1 MAPVISNQAIIR
13 RRQFEISRRMNL
25 IIGGSIIAL
34 LIAVALLSLVWTP
47 LPPAKMQIIHKLQ
60 PPLAFGILG
69 TDQFGRDVLSMMMVG
84 CWNSLSIAI
93 AAVSI
98 GGMLG
103 SIAGISAAALRGTY
117 EALLMRA
124 CDVVFALPPILSAM
138 MLGAYLGPGRLTA
151 IIAIATFM
159 IPVFARITLA
169 TALQAWSR
177 DYVLAARAIGNSRF
191 TISVRHVLPNIMSQ
205 IIVQAT
211 IQLGLAVL
219 TEAGLSFLGLG
230 IAPPAPT
237 WGRMLADAQ
246 TYLALAPWLAIL
258 PGLAIALCVLGFN
271 MLGDG
276 LRDMLDPREASRV
289 RPRNHTPG

>member
-1 MAPVISNQAIIR
+1 MVGGGIILLLVAI
-13 RRQFEISRRMNL
+13 
-25 IIGGSIIAL
+25 
-34 LIAVALLSLVWTP
+34 ALLSLVWTP

-60 PPLAFGILG
+60 PPFAFGILG

-93 AAVSI
+93 AAVAI
-98 GGMLG
+98 GGTLG
-103 SIAGISAAALRGTY
+103 SIAGISAAAVRGTF

-138 MLGAYLGPGRLTA
+138 MLGAFLGPGRLTA

-159 IPVFARITLA
+159 IPVFARVTLA

-177 DYVLAARAIGNSRF
+177 DYVLAARAIGNTRF

-258 PGLAIALCVLGFN
+258 PGLAIALCVFGFN

-276 LRDMLDPREASRV
+276 LRDMLDPHEASR
-289 RPRNHTPG
+289 R

>member
-1 MAPVISNQAIIR
+1 MAPIVSDQMRVR
-13 RRQFEISRRMNL
+13 RRRFEISRRTNL
-25 IIGGSIIAL
+25 MFGGGIIAF

-47 LPPAKMQIIHKLQ
+47 LPPAKMQIIYKLQ
-60 PPLAFGILG
+60 PPLAFGVLG
-69 TDQFGRDVLSMMMVG
+69 TDQFGRDILSMLMVG

-93 AAVSI
+93 AAVAI
-98 GGMLG
+98 GGALG
-103 SIAGISAAALRGTY
+103 SVAGIAAAAVRGPF

-138 MLGAYLGPGRLTA
+138 MLGAFLGPGRLTA

-159 IPVFARITLA
+159 IPVFARVTLA
-169 TALQAWSR
+169 TGLQAWSR

-246 TYLALAPWLAIL
+246 TYLVVAPWFAIL
-258 PGLAIALCVLGFN
+258 PGLAIALCVFGFN

-276 LRDMLDPREASRV
+276 LRDMLDPREANR
-289 RPRNHTPG
+289 R

>member
-1 MAPVISNQAIIR
+1 MAPVVATEINVR
-13 RRQFEISRRMNL
+13 RRRMRLTRRMNL
-25 IIGGSIIAL
+25 VVGTAVVGL
-34 LIAVALLSLVWTP
+34 LVAVALLSLVWTP

-60 PPLAFGILG
+60 PPFSFGLLG
-69 TDQFGRDVLSMMMVG
+69 TDQFGRDVLSMLMVG

-93 AAVSI
+93 VAVAI
-98 GGMLG
+98 GGTLG
-103 SIAGISAAALRGTY
+103 AIAGLSAAAFRGVF
-117 EALLMRA
+117 ESLLMRI
-124 CDVVFALPPILSAM
+124 CDVIFALPPILSAM
-138 MLGAYLGPGRLTA
+138 MLGAFLGPGRLTA

-159 IPVFARITLA
+159 IPVFARVTLA
-169 TALQAWSR
+169 SALQAWSR
-177 DYVLAARAIGNSRF
+177 DYVLAARALGNTRF

-230 IAPPAPT
+230 LAPPAPT

-258 PGLAIALCVLGFN
+258 PGLAIALCVFGFN

-276 LRDMLDPREASRV
+276 LRDLLDPREASR
-289 RPRNHTPG
+289 

>member
-151 IIAIATFM
+151 TIAIATFM

>member
-1 MAPVISNQAIIR
+1 MALASTEITVR
-13 RRQFEISRRMNL
+13 RRRARMSRRMNL
-25 IIGGSIIAL
+25 VVGGAVVAFLVGIAL
-34 LIAVALLSLVWTP
+34 LSQVWTP

-60 PPLAFGILG
+60 PPFAFGLLG
-69 TDQFGRDVLSMMMVG
+69 ADQFGRDVLSMLMVG

-93 AAVSI
+93 ASVAI
-98 GGMLG
+98 GGTLG
-103 SIAGISAAALRGTY
+103 SIAGVSAAALRGPF
-117 EALLMRA
+117 ESLLMRV
-124 CDVVFALPPILSAM
+124 CDVIFALPPILSAM
-138 MLGAYLGPGRLTA
+138 MLGAFLGPGRLTA

-159 IPVFARITLA
+159 IPVFARVTLA
-169 TALQAWSR
+169 SALQAWSR
-177 DYVLAARAIGNSRF
+177 DYVLAARAIGNTRF
-191 TISVRHVLPNIMSQ
+191 TISVRHVLPNIASQ

-258 PGLAIALCVLGFN
+258 PGLAITLSVFGFN

-276 LRDMLDPREASRV
+276 LRDWLDPREASR
-289 RPRNHTPG
+289 

>member
-1 MAPVISNQAIIR
+1 MAPLVSNQAIIR

-25 IIGGSIIAL
+25 IVGGSFIAL

-69 TDQFGRDVLSMMMVG
+69 TDQFGRDILSMMMVG

-93 AAVSI
+93 AAVAV

-103 SIAGISAAALRGTY
+103 SIAGISAAAVRGTY

-138 MLGAYLGPGRLTA
+138 MLGAFLGPGRLTA

-191 TISVRHVLPNIMSQ
+191 AISVRHVLPNIMSQ
-205 IIVQAT
+205 IIVQVT

-258 PGLAIALCVLGFN
+258 PGLAIALCVLAFN

-276 LRDMLDPREASRV
+276 LRDILDPREASRV
-289 RPRNHTPG
+289 RLKNHTPG

>member
-1 MAPVISNQAIIR
+1 MAPVVATEINVR
-13 RRQFEISRRMNL
+13 RRRMRLTRRMNL
-25 IIGGSIIAL
+25 VVGTAVVGL
-34 LIAVALLSLVWTP
+34 LVAVALLSLVWTP

-60 PPLAFGILG
+60 PPFSFGLLG
-69 TDQFGRDVLSMMMVG
+69 TDQFGRDVLSMLMVG

-93 AAVSI
+93 VAVAI
-98 GGMLG
+98 GGTLG
-103 SIAGISAAALRGTY
+103 AIAGLSAAAFRGVF
-117 EALLMRA
+117 ESLLMRV
-124 CDVVFALPPILSAM
+124 CDVIFALPPILSAM
-138 MLGAYLGPGRLTA
+138 MLGAFLGPGRLTA

-159 IPVFARITLA
+159 IPVFARVTLA
-169 TALQAWSR
+169 SALQAWSR
-177 DYVLAARAIGNSRF
+177 DYVLAARALGNTRF

-230 IAPPAPT
+230 LAPPAPT

-258 PGLAIALCVLGFN
+258 PGLAIALCVFGFN

-276 LRDMLDPREASRV
+276 LRDLLDPREASR
-289 RPRNHTPG
+289 

>member
-1 MAPVISNQAIIR
+1 MAPLVSNQAIIR

-25 IIGGSIIAL
+25 IVGGSIIAL

-69 TDQFGRDVLSMMMVG
+69 TDQFGRDILSMMMVG

-93 AAVSI
+93 AAVAV

-103 SIAGISAAALRGTY
+103 SIAGISAAAVRGTY

-138 MLGAYLGPGRLTA
+138 MLGAFLGPGRLTA

-191 TISVRHVLPNIMSQ
+191 AISVRHVLPNIMSQ
-205 IIVQAT
+205 IIVQVT

-258 PGLAIALCVLGFN
+258 PGLAIALCVLAFN

-276 LRDMLDPREASRV
+276 LRDILDPREASRV
-289 RPRNHTPG
+289 RLKNHTPG

>member
-1 MAPVISNQAIIR
+1 MAPTVSDQMRAPR
-13 RRQFEISRRMNL
+13 RRFKISRRTDLMV
-25 IIGGSIIAL
+25 GGGIIAFL
-34 LIAVALLSLVWTP
+34 VAVALLSLVWTP
-47 LPPAKMQIIHKLQ
+47 LPPAKMQIVHKLQ
-60 PPLAFGILG
+60 PPLAFGVLG
-69 TDQFGRDVLSMMMVG
+69 TDQFGRDILSMLMVG

-93 AAVSI
+93 AAVSM

-103 SIAGISAAALRGTY
+103 SVAGVAAAAVRGPF

-138 MLGAYLGPGRLTA
+138 MLGAFLGPGRLTA
-151 IIAIATFM
+151 IIAIASFM
-159 IPVFARITLA
+159 IPVFARVTLA

-205 IIVQAT
+205 IIVQVT

-246 TYLALAPWLAIL
+246 TYLAVAPWLAIL
-258 PGLAIALCVLGFN
+258 PGLAIALCVFGFN

-276 LRDMLDPREASRV
+276 LRDMLDPREANR
-289 RPRNHTPG
+289 R